1 MILIMSKK
9 QLYEA
14 PEAEAFG
21 LLTEVRFL
29 TDSDPQIKPGE
40 EEYGG
45 DY

>member
-1 MILIMSKK
+1 MMMIMSKK
-9 QLYEA
+9 HRYEA

-29 TDSDPQIKPGE
+29 TDSEPQIKPGE